1 MDELVSKLELP
12 EPQMSENAIAV
23 LEKRYFK
30 KDKDGKVAENPKE
43 LFWRVALNIAS
54 ADGLFYG
61 ATAQE
66 VDGLA
71 RRFYESMSRCEFMPN
86 SPTLMNAG
94 KPIQQLSACFVLP
107 IADSMEGIFDAIK
120 YTALIHQSGGGTG
133 FSFSRLRPHG
143 DLVKSTMGVAS
154 GPISFMKVFDAA
166 TDVIKQ
172 GGTRRGA
179 NMGILR
185 VDHPDVLDFIECKRD
200 MTSITNFNISVAATD
215 AFMKAVFDGADYD
228 ILNPRSKQAVGK
240 KRAKDVFDRIVEN
253 AWFNGDPGIVFIDRM
268 NTERTNPTPSI
279 GLVESTNP
287 CGEQPLLPYESC
299 NLGSVN
305 LAKMLKHDGIVDVDW
320 DKLEY
325 TVKLA
330 ARFLD
335 NVIDMNKYPLPEIE
349 QMTRSGNRK
358 IGLGVMGFA
367 DMLIEL
373 VIPYNSE
380 YAVELAE
387 KVMNFVSD
395 AADEASVELGI
406 KRGPFPNWNRSV
418 LYPNGTKYRNATR
431 TTIAPT
437 GTISIIAGASS
448 GIEPLFAVSY
458 VRVTPTYRLVETN
471 PIFERMARERG
482 FYSAELMEK
491 IAASN
496 TIQHFTEIP
505 EDVRRVFVTAHDI
518 TPEWHIRIQAA
529 FQKHTDNAVSK
540 TVNFPN
546 SATVEDV
553 RKVYLLAYELGC
565 KGVTI
570 YRDGSRAVQVLSTK
584 KEEKKEEKKIEP
596 ELVLARPRPRPK
608 AMTGSTREVKTGC
621 GDMYVTINNDE
632 NGPFELFCSMGKSGG
647 CIAAYSEA
655 IGRLVSLALRS
666 GVDPKQVVKQLKGIR
681 CSRPVFDTGGI
692 TYSCADAISKT
703 VQAHM
708 SPDTTVQAGIASFVP
723 EKPGITG
730 RVADVSNGNGEVAAA
745 AQHVASS
752 EALIKAGLSPECP
765 ECGESVD
772 FVEGCV
778 VCHSCGYSA
787 CG

>member
-12 EPQMSENAIAV
+12 EPQLSENSIAV

-30 KDKDGKVAENPKE
+30 KDKDGKVIENPKQM
-43 LFWRVALNIAS
+43 FWRVASNIAS
-54 ADGLFYG
+54 ADGMFYG
-61 ATAQE
+61 ASAAE
-66 VDGLA
+66 VEKLA
-71 RRFYESMSRCEFMPN
+71 AELYESMSRCEFMPN

-94 KPIQQLSACFVLP
+94 KSLQQLSACFVLP
-107 IADSMEGIFDAIK
+107 IEDSMEGIFDAIK

-172 GGTRRGA
+172 GGSRRGA

-185 VDHPDVLDFIECKRD
+185 VDHPDVMDFIECKRD

-215 AFMKAVFDGADYD
+215 AFMAAVFEGTDYD
-228 ILNPRSKQAVGK
+228 ILSPRSKQPVGK
-240 KRAKDVFDRIVEN
+240 KGAKEVFDKIVEN
-253 AWFNGDPGIVFIDRM
+253 AWYNGDPGIIFIDRM
-268 NTERTNPTPSI
+268 NTKRTNPTPSI
-279 GLVESTNP
+279 GMVESTNP

-305 LAKMLKHDGIVDVDW
+305 LAKMIKYGGGTADLDW
-320 DKLEY
+320 DRLER
-325 TVKLA
+325 TVRLA
-330 ARFLD
+330 VHFLD
-335 NVIDMNKYPLPEIE
+335 NVIDMNRYPLPQIE
-349 QMTRSGNRK
+349 QMTRFGNRK
-358 IGLGVMGFA
+358 IGLGLMGFA

-373 VIPYNSE
+373 GVPYNSE

-387 KVMNFVSD
+387 KIMGFISD
-395 AADEASVELGI
+395 SADEASMELGI
-406 KRGPFPNWNRSV
+406 KRGPFPNWNQSV
-418 LYPNGTKYRNATR
+418 LNPNGPKYRNATR

-437 GTISIIAGASS
+437 GTISIISGASS

-471 PIFERMARERG
+471 PIFERMAKERG
-482 FYSAELMEK
+482 FYSQELMEK

-496 TIQHFTEIP
+496 TIQSFEEIP

-518 TPEWHIRIQAA
+518 TPDWHVRIQAA

-546 SATVEDV
+546 SATIEDV
-553 RKVYLLAYELGC
+553 RKVYLLAYEMGC

-570 YRDGSRAVQVLSTK
+570 YRDGSRAIQVLSTK
-584 KEEKKEEKKIEP
+584 KEEKKEKPVEP
-596 ELVLARPRPRPK
+596 EIPLAKPRPRPK

-621 GDMYVTINNDE
+621 GDMYVTINNDD
-632 NGPFELFCSMGKSGG
+632 NGPFEMFCAMGKSGG
-647 CIAAYSEA
+647 CISAYSEA

-666 GVDPKQVVKQLKGIR
+666 GVDPKQVVKQMKGIR

-703 VQAHM
+703 IQSHLI
-708 SPDTTVQAGIASFVP
+708 PDNTVQAGIASFVP
-723 EKPGITG
+723 EKPEKTD
-730 RVADVSNGNGEVAAA
+730 RVADASNGEVAAA
-745 AQHVASS
+745 AQHVESA
-752 EALIKAGLSPECP
+752 EDLIKAGLSPECP
-765 ECGESVD
+765 ECGENVD

>member
-1 MDELVSKLELP
+1 MDDLVSKLP
-12 EPQMSENAIAV
+12 EPRMSENAIAV
-23 LEKRYFK
+23 LEKRYFR
-30 KDKDGKVAENPKE
+30 KDKEGKVIENPKQ
-43 LFWRVALNIAS
+43 LFWRVASNIAS
-54 ADGLFYG
+54 ADGLYG
-61 ATAQE
+61 ASAQE
-66 VDGLA
+66 IEKTA
-71 RRFYESMSRCEFMPN
+71 FRFYEVMSRCEFMPN

-94 KPIQQLSACFVLP
+94 KAIQQLSACFVLP
-107 IADSMEGIFDAIK
+107 IEDSMEGIFDAIK

-185 VDHPDVLDFIECKRD
+185 VDHPDIMEFIECKRD

-215 AFMKAVFDGADYD
+215 NFMEAVIEGTDYD
-228 ILNPRSKQAVGK
+228 ILNPRTKQPVGK
-240 KRAKDVFDRIVEN
+240 KNAREVFDKIVEN
-253 AWFNGDPGIVFIDRM
+253 AWHNGDPGIVFIDRM
-268 NTERTNPTPSI
+268 NTERTNPTPAV
-279 GLVESTNP
+279 GMVESTNP

-305 LAKMLKHDGIVDVDW
+305 LAKMLRYNGNVADLDW
-320 DKLEY
+320 DRLEY

-335 NVIDMNKYPLPEIE
+335 NVIDMNRYPLPQIE
-349 QMTRSGNRK
+349 QMTRFGNRK

-373 VIPYNSE
+373 GIPYNSE

-395 AADEASVELGI
+395 AADEASLELGI
-406 KRGPFPNWNRSV
+406 KRGPFPNWNKSV
-418 LYPNGTKYRNATR
+418 FCPNGPKYRNATR

-437 GTISIIAGASS
+437 GTISIISSASS

-471 PIFERMARERG
+471 PIFERIAKERG

-491 IAASN
+491 IASSN
-496 TIQHFTEIP
+496 TIKNFEEIP

-546 SATVEDV
+546 SATIEDV
-553 RKVYLLAYELGC
+553 KKVYLMAYELGC

-584 KEEKKEEKKIEP
+584 KEEKKEEKKSD
-596 ELVLARPRPRPK
+596 ELALARPRPRPK

-632 NGPFELFCSMGKSGG
+632 NGPFEVFCAMGKSGG
-647 CIAAYSEA
+647 CISAYSEA
-655 IGRLVSLALRS
+655 MGRLVSLALRS

-708 SPDTTVQAGIASFVP
+708 SPDNTVQAGIASFMTDRPVDT
-723 EKPGITG
+723 EVKVGDG
-730 RVADVSNGNGEVAAA
+730 AVAAA
-745 AQHVASS
+745 AQQVNSS
-752 EALIKAGLSPECP
+752 EDLIKAGLSPECP

>member
-23 LEKRYFK
+23 LEKRYFRR
-30 KDKDGKVAENPKE
+30 DSEGKVAENPKE
-43 LFWRVALNIAS
+43 LFWRVALNIAA
-54 ADGLFYG
+54 ADGKFYG
-61 ATAQE
+61 ASAQE
-66 VDGLA
+66 VERQA
-71 RRFYESMSRCEFMPN
+71 RQFYESMSRCEFMPN

-107 IADSMEGIFDAIK
+107 VPDSMEGIFDAIK

-154 GPISFMKVFDAA
+154 GPISFMRVFDAA

-185 VDHPDVLDFIECKRD
+185 VDHPDVMEFIECKRD
-200 MTSITNFNISVAATD
+200 MVSITNFNISVAATD
-215 AFMKAVFDGADYD
+215 AFMEAVFAGTDYD
-228 ILNPRSKQAVGK
+228 ILNPRSQQPVSRKN
-240 KRAKDVFDRIVEN
+240 AKEVFDKIVEN
-253 AWFNGDPGIVFIDRM
+253 AWSNGDPGIVFIDRM
-268 NTERTNPTPSI
+268 NTERTNPTPAL

-305 LAKMLKHDGIVDVDW
+305 LARMLSHDGDTVDIDW

-325 TVKLA
+325 TTKLA
-330 ARFLD
+330 VRFLD
-335 NVIDMNKYPLPEIE
+335 NVIDMNRYPLPQIE
-349 QMTRSGNRK
+349 QMTRLGNRK
-358 IGLGVMGFA
+358 IGLGIMGFA

-373 VIPYNSE
+373 GIPYNSE

-387 KVMNFVSD
+387 KIMNFVSD

-406 KRGPFPNWNRSV
+406 KRGPFPNWDRSV
-418 LYPNGTKYRNATR
+418 FNPDGPRYRNATR

-471 PIFERMARERG
+471 PIFERIAKERG

-496 TIQHFTEIP
+496 TIKDFAEIP

-553 RKVYLLAYELGC
+553 RKVYLLAYEMGC

-584 KEEKKEEKKIEP
+584 KEEKKEVKP
-596 ELVLARPRPRPK
+596 ETALVKPRPRPK
-608 AMTGSTREVKTGC
+608 AMAGNTREVKTGC

-632 NGPFELFCSMGKSGG
+632 KGPFEIFCAMGKSGG

-655 IGRLVSLALRS
+655 IGRLASLALRS
-666 GVDPKQVVKQLKGIR
+666 GVDPKQVIKQLKGIR

-703 VQAHM
+703 VQAQLT
-708 SPDTTVQAGIASFVP
+708 PDNTVQAGITSFVS
-723 EKPGITG
+723 EKTANPDLKAGDT
-730 RVADVSNGNGEVAAA
+730 EVAAA
-745 AQHVASS
+745 AQHVESA
-752 EALIKAGLSPECP
+752 EDLIKAGLSPECP
-765 ECGESVD
+765 ECGENVD

>member
-1 MDELVSKLELP
+1 
-12 EPQMSENAIAV
+12 
-23 LEKRYFK
+23 
-30 KDKDGKVAENPKE
+30 
-43 LFWRVALNIAS
+43 
-54 ADGLFYG
+54 
-61 ATAQE
+61 
-66 VDGLA
+66 
-71 RRFYESMSRCEFMPN
+71 
-86 SPTLMNAG
+86 
-94 KPIQQLSACFVLP
+94 
-107 IADSMEGIFDAIK
+107 
-120 YTALIHQSGGGTG
+120 
-133 FSFSRLRPHG
+133 
-143 DLVKSTMGVAS
+143 
-154 GPISFMKVFDAA
+154 
-166 TDVIKQ
+166 
-172 GGTRRGA
+172 
-179 NMGILR
+179 
-185 VDHPDVLDFIECKRD
+185 
-200 MTSITNFNISVAATD
+200 
-215 AFMKAVFDGADYD
+215 
-228 ILNPRSKQAVGK
+228 
-240 KRAKDVFDRIVEN
+240 
-253 AWFNGDPGIVFIDRM
+253 M
-268 NTERTNPTPSI
+268 NTERTNPTPAI
-279 GLVESTNP
+279 GMVESTNP

-299 NLGSVN
+299 NLGSIN
-305 LAKMLKHDGIVDVDW
+305 LAKMLRHDGAAADIDW
-320 DKLEY
+320 DKLER

-330 ARFLD
+330 VRFLD
-335 NVIDMNKYPLPEIE
+335 NVIDMNRYPLPQIE
-349 QMTRSGNRK
+349 QMTRFGNRK

-373 VIPYNSE
+373 GIPYNSE

-387 KVMNFVSD
+387 RVMRFVSE
-395 AADEASVELGI
+395 AADEASIELGV
-406 KRGPFPNWNRSV
+406 KRGPFPNWNKSV
-418 LYPNGTKYRNATR
+418 FNPNGPKYRNATR

-471 PIFERMARERG
+471 PIFERIAKERG

-496 TIQHFTEIP
+496 TIQHFSEIP
-505 EDVRRVFVTAHDI
+505 DDVKRIFVTAHDI

-584 KEEKKEEKKIEP
+584 KEEKKVEP
-596 ELVLARPRPRPK
+596 EIILARPRPRPK

-647 CIAAYSEA
+647 CIAAFSEA

-703 VQAHM
+703 VQAHL
-708 SPDTTVQAGIASFVP
+708 SPDNTVQAGIASFVP
-723 EKPGITG
+723 DKLDK
-730 RVADVSNGNGEVAAA
+730 ADKIADSLAKAGGGNGEVAAA
-745 AQHVASS
+745 VDHVESA
-752 EALIKAGLSPECP
+752 EDLIKAGLSPECP

-778 VCHSCGYSA
+778 VCHACGYSA